1 MIRNKVN
8 STSITK
14 AGLHLSAKGAAT
26 LSRIEALQRFMPS
39 SLSRASMSTK
49 MGEQYRGVRKVYE
62 ALGYPDEAELD
73 FSWFLDKWDRQDIA
87 TSVINKPVNKTWSG
101 KLNITEEGAIEGDSP
116 LAKEWKKLNKRLK
129 VKKELAKLDAL
140 DGIGQYSLLLFGF
153 NDVKSREQF
162 ERPAGK
168 QSKLNYIRAI
178 SEGTSKVVAWEN
190 DSSNARFGQPMFYEI
205 EIGQPTENDNTTLIT
220 NIKIHH
226 SRILHVA
233 SGSLTSNV
241 YGRSRLKSIANRL
254 EDLEKLL
261 GGSAEMYWRGARPG
275 FHAKPDE
282 DYKMTT
288 ETEEALDEE
297 LDKYEHD
304 LRRIIYAQGIDL
316 KALNVQISDP
326 KNHVEVQHEAI
337 AAETGIPKRI
347 LVGSERGELS
357 SSQDKDQWL
366 GLIADRREN
375 YAEPE
380 IFEPFIEK
388 CMNHGILTKHEE
400 FTIIWSDLFAQSEK
414 EKVDI
419 GKIRAD
425 ALDSY
430 LKSPLAIELFPIEL
444 AVKHFLGLNKD
455 QIKEFMSNLDE
466 AALEEDASMRGV
478 EDEIEDEENNTRRI
492 TRTRSN
498 GQTVNNN

>member
-8 STSITK
+8 SKSIT
-14 AGLHLSAKGAAT
+14 ATDLQLSAKGAAT
-26 LSRIEALQRFMPS
+26 LRRIEALQRLMPS
-39 SLSRASMSTK
+39 ETSRASLAAR
-49 MGEQYRGVRKVYE
+49 MGEQYKGVRKVYE
-62 ALGYPDEAELD
+62 ALGYPEEQDLT
-73 FSWFLDKWDRQDIA
+73 FSYFLNKWDRQDIA

-101 KLNITEEGAIEGDSP
+101 VLNVTEEGALESEST
-116 LAKEWKKLNKRLK
+116 LSKEWKELNRRLK
-129 VKKELAKLDAL
+129 VKRELVKLDAL
-140 DGIGQYSLLLFGF
+140 DGIGQYALLLFGF
-153 NDVKSREQF
+153 NDVQNKEKF
-162 ERPAGK
+162 KRPAGK
-168 QSKLNYIRAI
+168 KLKLNYIRAI
-178 SEGTSKVVAWEN
+178 SEGTSKIVEWEE
-190 DSSNARFGQPMFYEI
+190 DSSNERFGQPKFYEI
-205 EIGQPTENDNTTLIT
+205 EIGQPTDNENTTLIT

-241 YGRSRLKSIANRL
+241 YGRSRLKSIVNRL

-275 FHAKPDE
+275 YHAKPDE

-288 ETEEALDEE
+288 ETEDKLDEE

-304 LRRIIYAQGIDL
+304 LRRILYAQGIDL
-316 KALNVQISDP
+316 KPLETQISDP
-326 KNHVEVQHEAI
+326 KGHVEVQHEAI

-380 IFEPFIEK
+380 IFEPFIDK
-388 CMNHGILTKHEE
+388 CMDHGILTEHE

-419 GKIRAD
+419 GKVRAD
-425 ALDSY
+425 ALETY
-430 LKSPLAIELFPIEL
+430 LKSPLAVELFPIEL
-444 AVKHFLGLNKD
+444 GIKHFLGLNKD
-455 QIKEFMSNLDE
+455 QIEEFMENVDIEALKEDE
-466 AALEEDASMRGV
+466 SMKGAEEELEE
-478 EDEIEDEENNTRRI
+478 EENNTNSI
-492 TRTRSN
+492 PSTNSN
-498 GQTVNNN
+498 GKHKL